1 MKRAHGQKA
10 LEHVLTKSKQCQPTK
25 GLPNTK
31 ELQLLCNFLVMC
43 MVSLVVETKF
53 VVLGFNAL
61 QVKA

>member
-1 MKRAHGQKA
+1 
-10 LEHVLTKSKQCQPTK
+10 
-25 GLPNTK
+25 
-31 ELQLLCNFLVMC
+31 LVMC